1 MPCHVTPIGTGTV
14 TGLAGCQPVPSPHGT
29 PLITASAALPRW
41 GRFGLGRG
49 QNCDQVCRLRIIA
62 FERRRAECHMIKM
75 CSAALAI
82 TTSRPN
88 RDSNGLAS
96 KDWLTRPTKTVITV
110 LGAHTSLSGL
120 QKPHSDE
127 KAISSSA
134 AWMTTP
140 TMAMNRRSGH
150 STNQPARLN
159 SQSLLCP
166 QDRGWLSSKV
176 SQTLRDGDLRTV
188 ATSICA

>member
-14 TGLAGCQPVPSPHGT
+14 TGLAGCQPVPSPYGT
-29 PLITASAALPRW
+29 PLITASAALRRW

-82 TTSRPN
+82 TSGPN
-88 RDSNGLAS
+88 EIQTGLRARMAQS
-96 KDWLTRPTKTVITV
+96 WTNSHHGPWR
-110 LGAHTSLSGL
+110 AHIAVWL

-140 TMAMNRRSGH
+140 TMAMNRRSAH

>member
-14 TGLAGCQPVPSPHGT
+14 TGLAGCQPVPSPYGT
-29 PLITASAALPRW
+29 PQITASAALPRW

-88 RDSNGLAS
+88 RDFKRACEQGLAHTPDQNS
-96 KDWLTRPTKTVITV
+96 HHGPWR
-110 LGAHTSLSGL
+110 AHIAVWL

-134 AWMTTP
+134 A
-140 TMAMNRRSGH
+140 
-150 STNQPARLN
+150 
-159 SQSLLCP
+159 
-166 QDRGWLSSKV
+166 
-176 SQTLRDGDLRTV
+176 
-188 ATSICA
+188 